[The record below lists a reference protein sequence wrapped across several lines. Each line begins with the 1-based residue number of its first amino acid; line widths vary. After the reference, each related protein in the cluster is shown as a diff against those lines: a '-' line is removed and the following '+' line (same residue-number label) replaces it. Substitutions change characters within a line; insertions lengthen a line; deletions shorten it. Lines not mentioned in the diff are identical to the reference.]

1 MAAPS
6 KVTAL
11 LAAPLV
17 KSTVLATPDLY
28 ASSVSEKRKLRFGIQ
43 GPDGRRSRVWTLSAK
58 ATGSDVF
65 LIPCDAPCNLHI
77 SLHNERY
84 WHIQMEDEE
93 GKHPSPLGVV
103 PEPILAG
110 KVTRAFLVAISP
122 GGLTGFPEPPDPRVK
137 WCPPATSP
145 GNWAHF
151 DLFFEA
157 PGVAGSWRMTG
168 AKFIGSVPR
177 GDGGSVFVTW
187 REGPLD
193 TANLEAP
200 AEMFESQR
208 NEANAGKTAA
218 MLVLPNDH
226 GSWRVVEGPVERTGP
241 YGFSVVCDRPWWPE
255 SETAA

>member
-1 MAAPS
+1 MTDEEGPVRGSSTGTPALRRRHFSASVVAVPQDLGPGIQPLRGAKRVATETQRGVAAPS

-93 GKHPSPLGVV
+93 GKHPSRLGVV

-145 GNWAHF
+145 GNWLISTCSLRH
-151 DLFFEA
+151 
-157 PGVAGSWRMTG
+157 
-168 AKFIGSVPR
+168 R
-177 GDGGSVFVTW
+177 G
-187 REGPLD
+187 
-193 TANLEAP
+193 
-200 AEMFESQR
+200 
-208 NEANAGKTAA
+208 
-218 MLVLPNDH
+218 
-226 GSWRVVEGPVERTGP
+226 WRVRG
-241 YGFSVVCDRPWWPE
+241 
-255 SETAA
+255 A

>member
-1 MAAPS
+1 MRSVSARA
-6 KVTAL
+6 TA
-11 LAAPLV
+11 
-17 KSTVLATPDLY
+17 DLY
-28 ASSVSEKRKLRFGIQ
+28 AAGVSEKRKLRFGVQ

-65 LIPCDAPCNLHI
+65 LVPRDAPCNLHI

-103 PEPILAG
+103 PKPILAG

-122 GGLTGFPEPPDPRVK
+122 RGLTGFPEPPDPRVK
-137 WCPPATSP
+137 WSPPATSP
-145 GNWAHF
+145 GNWTHF
-151 DLFFEA
+151 DVFLEA

-168 AKFIGSVPR
+168 AQIIGSIPR

-187 REGPLD
+187 REAPLD
-193 TANLEAP
+193 TAKAEAP
-200 AEMFESQR
+200 AEAFESQR
-208 NEANAGKTAA
+208 NDVSGKTAA
-218 MLVLPNDH
+218 MLVLANDD

-255 SETAA
+255 REPAA